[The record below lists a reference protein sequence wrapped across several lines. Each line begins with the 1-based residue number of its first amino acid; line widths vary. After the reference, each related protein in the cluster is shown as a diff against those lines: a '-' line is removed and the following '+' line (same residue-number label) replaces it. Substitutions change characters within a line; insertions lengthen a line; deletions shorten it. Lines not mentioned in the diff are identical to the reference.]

1 MRERHGIET
10 VLATGEKYCATG
22 NIVPRNF
29 VILGSQPPFIVK
41 NSLQKIKGSIY
52 HGGKKR
58 FSDSRLLFYRAT

>member
-1 MRERHGIET
+1 
-10 VLATGEKYCATG
+10 
-22 NIVPRNF
+22 
-29 VILGSQPPFIVK
+29 LGSQPPFIVK